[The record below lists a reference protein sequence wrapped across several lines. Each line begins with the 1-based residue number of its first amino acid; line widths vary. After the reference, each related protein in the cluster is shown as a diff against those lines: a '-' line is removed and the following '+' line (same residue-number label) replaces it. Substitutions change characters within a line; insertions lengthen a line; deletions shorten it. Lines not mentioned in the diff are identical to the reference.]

1 MGALNYDL
9 PAKYIISR
17 VLNARPGRSGFLVRL
32 EVIKHG
38 IKTPIYIARETKAE
52 VDQLKP
58 GAFISLDEGQISKG
72 KGQGWGNP
80 KQAISVDKTPAVDLY
95 ELGQEQE
102 FFAWVEDTLKPLPTF
117 IRRRIASYI
126 NTVHEDKGRHIAKLK
141 LRDIVKREL
150 PHVRNVTKQYA
161 VPEDNDWIIFSELNP
176 LFHTFE
182 NLRDLA
188 RRFNNLADS
197 TDEDIDL
204 LAQDIAIYA
213 NAVLAGVSEGAS
225 VFSDAEYGK
234 RMVREGSRLIA
245 YFRLVPPWAKKRRM
259 ALDEAAA
266 AIQKTTHDRF
276 WSRLLRKYARRWRE
290 HLHIAY
296 GDVRR
301 DVSPYCS
308 KHHVTQWDSRRKR
321 SRAIMS
327 RLELEDQVTG
337 ERISL
342 IEQIDKSI
350 SNPEKRRVELM
361 TRIGGF
367 EKVATESGFAGS
379 FFTLTAP
386 SKYHAFTAFGHRNH
400 KWNGASPRKTQN
412 YLNHVWQLIRAELAR
427 REIPVFGLRV
437 AESHHDATPHW
448 HGLLFTAPEH
458 TGELLEVMEDYATR
472 EDADELTGKTGKQ
485 PRFELKPID
494 PALGSATGY
503 VVKYISK
510 NIDGYALDNE
520 SDDESGRPLKET
532 AKHATAW
539 ASCWGI
545 RQFQFLG
552 GAPVSVWRELRRL
565 KNQEMADR
573 ISPVFGEL
581 HRAAHAGNWQDYITL
596 QGGPFVTRNRL
607 VLRAWY
613 QYRDEPSS
621 YGEFQRVIKGVVMPA
636 STIPPVETRL
646 HSYRIVKM
654 KPKADND
661 AGRGFDLK
669 GAPAPS
675 WTRVNNCTKY
685 KKHTNSGAKKLPSE
699 EPEQYE
705 IGQMGHEQKKRLNES
720 IKNYKPERQKSPAD
734 VFESLANA
742 ITASDCEKADLA
754 RAENYMKVAAAIRDE
769 AAIRRL
775 SVVKAVPMTDHLRYQ
790 LSAWGITSK
799 PDIHA
804 LCSGAR
810 ISFGD
815 QLVYLDDGYLKEK
828 TKKSYCRAKA
838 CNAELIQDDKAYGD
852 EGLCLACTSKV
863 KGAEVIEQRRNDAEQ
878 KRKTV
883 IKQENDILLER
894 LRVALIKGGS
904 RGQVL

>member
-1 MGALNYDL
+1 MA
-9 PAKYIISR
+9 AVRRAHSMT
-17 VLNARPGRSGFLVRL
+17 NAPGYSNEPTRYAYAWN
-32 EVIKHG
+32 E
-38 IKTPIYIARETKAE
+38 
-52 VDQLKP
+52 
-58 GAFISLDEGQISKG
+58 
-72 KGQGWGNP
+72 P
-80 KQAISVDKTPAVDLY
+80 KQAIFVDKAPAVDLY
-95 ELGQEQE
+95 ELGQERE

-161 VPEDNDWIIFSELNP
+161 VPADNDWIIFSELNP

-188 RRFNNLADS
+188 RRFNHLADS

-213 NAVLAGVSEGAS
+213 NAVLAEVSEGAS

-245 YFRLVPPWAKKRRM
+245 YFRLVPPWAKKRQM

-510 NIDGYALDNE
+510 NIDGYALDGE

-675 WTRVNNCTKY
+675 WTRVNNCTEY
-685 KKHTNSGAKKLPSE
+685 KKHTESPPLYPPDLTVPPGEAD
-699 EPEQYE
+699 PEQFE
-705 IGQMGHEQKKRLNES
+705 IGQMTRDQKKQIAEDL
-720 IKNYKPERQKSPAD
+720 KNHKKMQRVSPAD
-734 VFESLANA
+734 EFEALAYS
-742 ITASDCEKADLA
+742 ITAGECSDYDRA
-754 RAENYMKVAAAIRDE
+754 RAESYMKAAHEIRLQENPASKTVAALADQVLAWAKLRKIQINPVQALKLAQGGEVTALDTTYRANQITGE
-769 AAIRRL
+769 L
-775 SVVKAVPMTDHLRYQ
+775 VVT
-790 LSAWGITSK
+790 
-799 PDIHA
+799 
-804 LCSGAR
+804 GA
-810 ISFGD
+810 D
-815 QLVYLDDGYLKEK
+815 MHW
-828 TKKSYCRAKA
+828 
-838 CNAELIQDDKAYGD
+838 
-852 EGLCLACTSKV
+852 
-863 KGAEVIEQRRNDAEQ
+863 
-878 KRKTV
+878 RKTLARH
-883 IKQENDILLER
+883 KAET
-894 LRVALIKGGS
+894 LIS
-904 RGQVL
+904 RWRKAAGE

>member
-1 MGALNYDL
+1 MTTA
-9 PAKYIISR
+9 AS
-17 VLNARPGRSGFLVRL
+17 GRSDPTSPPPYPGS
-32 EVIKHG
+32 
-38 IKTPIYIARETKAE
+38 TPDATRYAYEWQKPKA
-52 VDQLKP
+52 
-58 GAFISLDEGQISKG
+58 
-72 KGQGWGNP
+72 
-80 KQAISVDKTPAVDLY
+80 AICVDKTPVVDLV

-102 FFAWVEDTLKPLPTF
+102 FLAWVEDTLKPLPTF

-400 KWNGASPRKTQN
+400 KWNGASPHKTQN

-675 WTRVNNCTKY
+675 WTRVNNCTEA
-685 KKHTNSGAKKLPSE
+685 KKRTNSPPGSPSLMTVPDE
-699 EPEQYE
+699 REGPEQFE
-705 IGQMGHEQKKRLNES
+705 IGQLTQEQRKQVRASLHNH
-720 IKNYKPERQKSPAD
+720 KPKRQKSPAD
-734 VFESLANA
+734 EFE
-742 ITASDCEKADLA
+742 ELA
-754 RAENYMKVAAAIRDE
+754 RSITSGDCSEYDTQRAESYLKAAHAIRQQE
-769 AAIRRL
+769 QVLSPAIAGL
-775 SVVKAVPMTDHLRYQ
+775 AGLVQSWAQVKKVQ
-790 LSAWGITSK
+790 ISK
-799 PDIHA
+799 PQA
-804 LCSGAR
+804 MQLAR
-810 ISFGD
+810 GNEVTVLD
-815 QLVYLDDGYLKEK
+815 TVY
-828 TKKSYCRAKA
+828 RAHPVTG
-838 CNAELIQDDKAYGD
+838 ELIIAGTDQPW
-852 EGLCLACTSKV
+852 
-863 KGAEVIEQRRNDAEQ
+863 
-878 KRKTV
+878 RKTMANH
-883 IKQENDILLER
+883 KASE
-894 LRVALIKGGS
+894 LISRWKKAQSKGE
-904 RGQVL
+904 

>member
-1 MGALNYDL
+1 MA
-9 PAKYIISR
+9 S
-17 VLNARPGRSGFLVRL
+17 VRRTHSM
-32 EVIKHG
+32 VS
-38 IKTPIYIARETKAE
+38 A
-52 VDQLKP
+52 KP
-58 GAFISLDEGQISKG
+58 GCSGEPARYAYAWNE
-72 KGQGWGNP
+72 P
-80 KQAISVDKTPAVDLY
+80 KAAIFVDKTPAVDLY

-141 LRDIVKREL
+141 LRDIVMREL

-182 NLRDLA
+182 NLRELT
-188 RRFNNLADS
+188 RRFNHLADS
-197 TDEDIDL
+197 TEEDIDL

-213 NAVLAGVSEGAS
+213 NAVLAEVSENVKAL
-225 VFSDAEYGK
+225 SDAEYSK
-234 RMVREGSRLIA
+234 HMLREGSRLIA
-245 YFRLVPPWAKKRRM
+245 YFRLASPWAAKRKM
-259 ALDEAAA
+259 ALDEMAA
-266 AIQKTTHDRF
+266 AIQKTIHDRF

-308 KHHVTQWDSRRKR
+308 KHHVSLWDARRKR
-321 SRAIMS
+321 SREIMS

-400 KWNGASPRKTQN
+400 KWNGASPRKTQR
-412 YLNHVWQLIRAELAR
+412 YLNRVWQQIRAELAR

-437 AESHHDATPHW
+437 AESHHDGTPHW

-494 PALGSATGY
+494 PTLGSATGY

-510 NIDGYALDNE
+510 NIDGYALDGE

-581 HRAAHAGNWQDYITL
+581 HRAAHAGNWQDYVTL
-596 QGGPFVTRNRL
+596 QGGPFVSRAKL

-621 YGEFQRVIKGVVMPA
+621 YGEYQKVIKGLVMPA
-636 STIPPVETRL
+636 SSIPPVETRL

-654 KPKADND
+654 MPKATDD
-661 AGRGFDLK
+661 ADQGFDLK
-669 GAPAPS
+669 GASAPS
-675 WTRVNNCTKY
+675 WTCVNNCTEY
-685 KKHTNSGAKKLPSE
+685 KKHTELPLGYPLGLAAPAE
-699 EPEQYE
+699 DDLPEQFE
-705 IGQMGHEQKKRLNES
+705 IGQIGRDQKKQIAEGM
-720 IKNYKPERQKSPAD
+720 KNHKQVRRVSPAD
-734 VFESLANA
+734 EFEALANS
-742 ITASDCEKADLA
+742 IVEGDCSEYDRARAESYLKAAHEIRQGESALSKEIADLA
-754 RAENYMKVAAAIRDE
+754 DQVMACAKNRKIQISLV
-769 AAIRRL
+769 
-775 SVVKAVPMTDHLRYQ
+775 Q
-790 LSAWGITSK
+790 
-799 PDIHA
+799 A
-804 LCSGAR
+804 L
-810 ISFGD
+810 
-815 QLVYLDDGYLKEK
+815 K
-828 TKKSYCRAKA
+828 
-838 CNAELIQDDKAYGD
+838 
-852 EGLCLACTSKV
+852 LAQ
-863 KGAEVIEQRRNDAEQ
+863 GAEVTALDTTYRANRITGELVITGANMNWRRTLARHKAE
-878 KRKTV
+878 V
-883 IKQENDILLER
+883 
-894 LRVALIKGGS
+894 LIKRWRES
-904 RGQVL
+904 IASVESKR

>member
-1 MGALNYDL
+1 MTSVRRAHSMTSMPGGSVE
-9 PAKYIISR
+9 PARYAYAW
-17 VLNARPGRSGFLVRL
+17 N
-32 EVIKHG
+32 E
-38 IKTPIYIARETKAE
+38 
-52 VDQLKP
+52 
-58 GAFISLDEGQISKG
+58 
-72 KGQGWGNP
+72 P

-102 FFAWVEDTLKPLPTF
+102 FFAWVEDTLKPLPSF
-117 IRRRIASYI
+117 IRRRIAFYI

-150 PHVRNVTKQYA
+150 PHVRNVTNQYA

-182 NLRDLA
+182 NLRELA
-188 RRFNNLADS
+188 HRFNNLADS

-213 NAVLAGVSEGAS
+213 NAVLAEVSEGAS

-245 YFRLVPPWAKKRRM
+245 YFRLVAPWAKKRRM
-259 ALDEAAA
+259 APDEAAA
-266 AIQKTTHDRF
+266 AIQKTMHDRF

-321 SRAIMS
+321 SREIMS

-510 NIDGYALDNE
+510 NIDGYALDGE

-596 QGGPFVTRNRL
+596 QGGPFVARNRL

-654 KPKADND
+654 KPKADDD

-675 WTRVNNCTKY
+675 WTRVNNCTEY
-685 KKHTNSGAKKLPSE
+685 KKYTDSPPVYPPDLTMHAGE
-699 EPEQYE
+699 VQPEQFE
-705 IGQMGHEQKKRLNES
+705 IGQLSRDQKKQIAEDIRNHKSNQRVSPVDQFEALALSITAGDCSDYDRTRAES
-720 IKNYKPERQKSPAD
+720 YMKAAHAIRQEQSAVSD
-734 VFESLANA
+734 EVESLAKEILSWARLRKIQINPVQA
-742 ITASDCEKADLA
+742 LKLAQGGEVTALDMTYRANLVTGELIVTGVDMHWRKTLASHKAESLISRWRQAASDL
-754 RAENYMKVAAAIRDE
+754 
-769 AAIRRL
+769 
-775 SVVKAVPMTDHLRYQ
+775 
-790 LSAWGITSK
+790 
-799 PDIHA
+799 
-804 LCSGAR
+804 
-810 ISFGD
+810 
-815 QLVYLDDGYLKEK
+815 
-828 TKKSYCRAKA
+828 
-838 CNAELIQDDKAYGD
+838 
-852 EGLCLACTSKV
+852 
-863 KGAEVIEQRRNDAEQ
+863 
-878 KRKTV
+878 
-883 IKQENDILLER
+883 
-894 LRVALIKGGS
+894 
-904 RGQVL
+904 

>member
-1 MGALNYDL
+1 MTICEGFNVANSDHRAPVLTPRSAINL
-9 PAKYIISR
+9 ASPA
-17 VLNARPGRSGFLVRL
+17 
-32 EVIKHG
+32 
-38 IKTPIYIARETKAE
+38 
-52 VDQLKP
+52 
-58 GAFISLDEGQISKG
+58 
-72 KGQGWGNP
+72 
-80 KQAISVDKTPAVDLY
+80 
-95 ELGQEQE
+95 
-102 FFAWVEDTLKPLPTF
+102 
-117 IRRRIASYI
+117 
-126 NTVHEDKGRHIAKLK
+126 
-141 LRDIVKREL
+141 KREL

-161 VPEDNDWIIFSELNP
+161 VPEDNEWIIFSELNP

-182 NLRDLA
+182 NLRELV
-188 RRFNNLADS
+188 RRFNNLADC

-213 NAVLAGVSEGAS
+213 NTVLAEVSEGAS
-225 VFSDAEYGK
+225 VFNDTEYTK
-234 RMVREGSRLIA
+234 RMLREGSRLIA

-259 ALDEAAA
+259 ALDEATA
-266 AIQKTTHDRF
+266 AIQKTLHDRF

-321 SRAIMS
+321 SRAIMI

-386 SKYHAFTAFGHRNH
+386 SKYHAFTAFGHRNR

-412 YLNHVWQLIRAELAR
+412 YLNRVWQLIRAELAR

-437 AESHHDATPHW
+437 AESHHDGTPHW

-472 EDADELTGKTGKQ
+472 EDADELTGKNGKQ

-510 NIDGYALDNE
+510 NIDGYALDGE

-581 HRAAHAGNWQDYITL
+581 HRAAHAGNWQDYIIL

-636 STIPPVETRL
+636 STVPPVETRL
-646 HSYRIVKM
+646 HSYRIVKK
-654 KPKADND
+654 KPKADDD

-675 WTRVNNCTKY
+675 WTRVNNCTEH
-685 KKHTNSGAKKLPSE
+685 KKHTDSPPLNPPDLAVPAGE
-699 EPEQYE
+699 VQPEQFE
-705 IGQMGHEQKKRLNES
+705 IGQLSRDQRKQITEDIRNH
-720 IKNYKPERQKSPAD
+720 KSNQRVLPAD
-734 VFESLANA
+734 QFEALALSITAGDCTDYDRARAESYMKAAHAIRQEESAVSEEVESLAQEIMGWAKLRKISINPVQTLKLA
-742 ITASDCEKADLA
+742 QGGEVTALDTTYRANPLTGELIVTGADMHWRKTLA
-754 RAENYMKVAAAIRDE
+754 RHKAES
-769 AAIRRL
+769 L
-775 SVVKAVPMTDHLRYQ
+775 
-790 LSAWGITSK
+790 
-799 PDIHA
+799 
-804 LCSGAR
+804 
-810 ISFGD
+810 ISRWR
-815 QLVYLDDGYLKEK
+815 QASSNL
-828 TKKSYCRAKA
+828 
-838 CNAELIQDDKAYGD
+838 
-852 EGLCLACTSKV
+852 
-863 KGAEVIEQRRNDAEQ
+863 
-878 KRKTV
+878 
-883 IKQENDILLER
+883 
-894 LRVALIKGGS
+894 
-904 RGQVL
+904 